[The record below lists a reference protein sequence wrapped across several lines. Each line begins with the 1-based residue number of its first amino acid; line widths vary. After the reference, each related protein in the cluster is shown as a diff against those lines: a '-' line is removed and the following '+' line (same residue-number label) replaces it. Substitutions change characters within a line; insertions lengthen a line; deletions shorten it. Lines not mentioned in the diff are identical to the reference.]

1 MQPRPKTTIK
11 KPKVSPAHPGQVS
24 YNFKNNKDDWKNDK
38 ACHICERP
46 FGIKHSQHHC
56 RLCANSCCNPCSKN
70 KVKDNRVCDIC
81 WMKHNNQKLE
91 IQKKNYLKSLASWT
105 KELDEKINQLKELI
119 SEKESQKDRLV
130 GDIEDNN
137 HRMVARIC
145 ELEKSLDNL
154 KMIYESKQSEKRN
167 LEEAIRTRT
176 QIMNESNNKL
186 RDLESQISVMEI
198 RISNAKSN
206 YEMKL
211 KRKQDLEKH
220 LKDLT
225 TSEENFRIAP
235 PGEEVQ
241 LEIIEELIKKSALL
255 RDDDSKK

>member
-1 MQPRPKTTIK
+1 
-11 KPKVSPAHPGQVS
+11 
-24 YNFKNNKDDWKNDK
+24 
-38 ACHICERP
+38 
-46 FGIKHSQHHC
+46 
-56 RLCANSCCNPCSKN
+56 
-70 KVKDNRVCDIC
+70 
-81 WMKHNNQKLE
+81 MKHNNQKLE

-105 KELDEKINQLKELI
+105 KELDEKITQLKELI

-137 HRMVARIC
+137 NRMVARIY

-154 KMIYESKQSEKRN
+154 KMIYDSKQSEKRN
-167 LEEAIRTRT
+167 LEEAIKTRT

-206 YEMKL
+206 YEMKY

-225 TSEENFRIAP
+225 TSEENMRMAP
-235 PGEEVQ
+235 PGDEMQ
-241 LEIIEELIKKSALL
+241 LEIIDELIKKSALL
-255 RDDDSKK
+255 KDEDFKK